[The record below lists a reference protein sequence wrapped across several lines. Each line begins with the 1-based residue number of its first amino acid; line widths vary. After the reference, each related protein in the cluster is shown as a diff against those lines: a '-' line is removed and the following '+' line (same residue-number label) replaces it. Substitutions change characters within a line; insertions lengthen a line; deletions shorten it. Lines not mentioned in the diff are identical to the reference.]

1 MGLEGGAGGSCCNR
15 QDNRNKRYIVDN
27 VSEEMDSAQ
36 GCKQG
41 VPKGDARRG
50 CIQNDH
56 PTFFNL
62 FQMATPL
69 FNLFKMATN
78 KNSRNVDVTMTSG

>member
-1 MGLEGGAGGSCCNR
+1 
-15 QDNRNKRYIVDN
+15 
-27 VSEEMDSAQ
+27 MDSAQ

-56 PTFFNL
+56 STFFNL

-78 KNSRNVDVTMTSG
+78 KSSRKSDVMMTCQCRFSIYSFICAGRR